1 MAMPLTT
8 LPRVYQRQRNAQQR
22 GREDMWMGVVE
33 RMTTKASHHSRHLG
47 GGAWAGIMRFSQRM
61 LVLKVEPVDLTE
73 LEEYM

>member
-1 MAMPLTT
+1 
-8 LPRVYQRQRNAQQR
+8 
-22 GREDMWMGVVE
+22 MWMGVVE